1 MTNGDDNKPSIT
13 TEDEYQPFP
22 DPLMGTGQ
30 DVTPNG
36 DGGVLK
42 AIRKEGDTTE
52 EDRPFKGDKV
62 FVHYVGSLT
71 DGVLFDSSRSRNEKF
86 SFTLGKGEVIKAWD
100 MGVATMRRG
109 EIAVITCKPEY
120 AYGKSSKAKIPAN
133 STLVFE
139 VELFDWKGE
148 DLSEDND
155 EGIVRRIVTEGQEY
169 DTPNDEAKVEAH
181 IIGRYDGK
189 EFENRDVEYTVTEG
203 SDAGI
208 VEGLEIAIKR
218 MKKGEVARLKVKSK
232 YAYGSQGK
240 AEYNI
245 PGNADVTYEVLLKNF
260 EKAKEPWEMDIA
272 EKLEQSEVVKAKGTN
287 YFKQGRYQDAIKQ
300 WKKIITYLDKE
311 TITEE
316 EQKKKSDAMQL
327 AANLNVAMAAI
338 KAEEFL
344 EAVSHCDKAIEFDAV
359 SVKGYFRRG
368 QAYYHLTEYEKGKVD
383 FLKVL
388 EIEPENKAAKNQLTL
403 SNQKLKQHL
412 EKEKKI
418 YGNMFERFADQDRRE
433 KLARERARGDLEVGV
448 FSDGEK
454 KTTGSEEENEGSK
467 EGGEQIEEEAK
478 ESLPAEAEV
487 KEESKEPKES
497 LPAEAGV
504 KEESKEPKESLPA
517 ED

>member
-169 DTPNDEAKVEAH
+169 DTPNDEAKVEGKNFLFSFLLGKAKIPANSTLVFEVELFDWKGEDLSEDNDEGIVRRIVTEGQEYDTPNDEAKVEAN

-344 EAVSHCDKAIEFDAV
+344 EAVSHCDKAIELDAA

-368 QAYYHLTEYEKGKVD
+368 QAFYHLTEYEKGKVD

-388 EIEPENKAAKNQLTL
+388 DMEPENKAAKNQLTL

-418 YGNMFERFADQDRRE
+418 YGNMFERFADQR
-433 KLARERARGDLEVGV
+433 L
-448 FSDGEK
+448 GEK
-454 KTTGSEEENEGSK
+454 SLLGRGR
-467 EGGEQIEEEAK
+467 GET
-478 ESLPAEAEV
+478 
-487 KEESKEPKES
+487 
-497 LPAEAGV
+497 
-504 KEESKEPKESLPA
+504 
-517 ED
+517 